1 MAISKLQGLY
11 TSATDKT
18 ILKDILPS
26 LGPPGWHSG
35 QTVVIYLS
43 SAGWFPVL
51 LCSPWFPPG
60 SSAQWQKVWLHSA
73 HTPPG
78 CGLVVWPPWGATWP
92 PASALGSPDVYKEE
106 VQLLKSFVRI
116 TAEITVSRLLFP
128 RQLFDTNF
136 STVSMLC
143 LFFKWV
149 QFRKNKLPRL
159 DNSS

>member
-1 MAISKLQGLY
+1 MAISTLQGVY
-11 TSATDKT
+11 TSTTDKT
-18 ILKDILPS
+18 ILKGILPS

-35 QTVVIYLS
+35 QTVVICLS
-43 SAGWFPVL
+43 LAGWFLVL
-51 LCSPWFPPG
+51 LCSPRFPHG

-106 VQLLKSFVRI
+106 VPLLNCSFVRI
-116 TAEITVSRLLFP
+116 PAEITVTRFLLP
-128 RQLFDTNF
+128 RQLFDTSF

-143 LFFKWV
+143 FF
-149 QFRKNKLPRL
+149 FFF
-159 DNSS
+159 

>member
-1 MAISKLQGLY
+1 M
-11 TSATDKT
+11 TRSATDKT

-35 QTVVIYLS
+35 QTVVICLS
-43 SAGWFPVL
+43 SAGWFLVL
-51 LCSPWFPPG
+51 LCSPRFPPG

-78 CGLVVWPPWGATWP
+78 CGLGVWPPWGATWP
-92 PASALGSPDVYKEE
+92 PASALGSPDVYKEA

-116 TAEITVSRLLFP
+116 TAEITTFQTPVSKTTVWHQLLYS
-128 RQLFDTNF
+128 LN
-136 STVSMLC
+136 VMLIFLNGC
-143 LFFKWV
+143 
-149 QFRKNKLPRL
+149 NKLPRR